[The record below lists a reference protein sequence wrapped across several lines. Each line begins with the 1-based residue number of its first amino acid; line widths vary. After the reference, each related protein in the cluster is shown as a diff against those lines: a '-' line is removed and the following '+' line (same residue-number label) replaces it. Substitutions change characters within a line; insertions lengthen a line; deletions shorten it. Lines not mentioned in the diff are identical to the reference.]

1 MAMTMHV
8 DVVSAEEEIF
18 SGPATMLFAPGAM
31 GDLGIMPRHAPLLTR
46 IKPGEVRI
54 QTANSDEEEQVIY
67 VSGGMLEIQPGA
79 VTVLADTATR
89 AHDIDEAAAIE
100 AKERAEKILGD
111 QKDDIDYAAASAELA
126 EAMAQIQAVQRLKK
140 KLGR

>member
-31 GDLGIMPRHAPLLTR
+31 GDLGIMPRHAPLMTR

-54 QTANSDEEEQVIY
+54 ITEQGDDEIVLY
-67 VSGGMLEIQPGA
+67 VSGGMLEIQPEA
-79 VTVLADTATR
+79 VTILADTAQR
-89 AHDIDEAAAIE
+89 AGDIDEAAALE
-100 AKERAEKILGD
+100 AKERAEKLLAD
-111 QKDDIDYAAASAELA
+111 QKGEIDYAAASAELA
-126 EAMAQIQAVQRLKK
+126 EAMAQLQAISRLRKK
-140 KLGR
+140 VGR

>member
-18 SGPATMLFAPGAM
+18 SGPATMLFAPGSM

-54 QTANSDEEEQVIY
+54 VTEQGTDELVLY
-67 VSGGMLEIQPGA
+67 VSGGMLEIQPEA
-79 VTVLADTATR
+79 VTILADTAQR
-89 AHDIDEAAAIE
+89 ASDIDEAAALQ
-100 AKERAEKILGD
+100 AKERAEKLLSD
-111 QKDDIDYAAASAELA
+111 QKDDIDYATASAELA
-126 EAMAQIQAVQRLKK
+126 EAMAQLQAVQRLKK

>member
-18 SGPATMLFAPGAM
+18 SGPATMLFAPGIM

-54 QTANSDEEEQVIY
+54 QTSESEEEHIIY

-89 AHDIDEAAAIE
+89 AHDIDEAAAME
-100 AKERAEKILGD
+100 AKERAEKMLED

-126 EAMAQIQAVQRLKK
+126 EAMAQLQAVQRLKK
-140 KLGR
+140 KIGR

>member
-1 MAMTMHV
+1 MHV

-31 GDLGIMPRHAPLLTR
+31 GDLGILPRHAPLLTS

-54 QTANSDEEEQVIY
+54 VTEQGAEEIVLY
-67 VSGGMLEIQPGA
+67 VSGGMLEIQPEA
-79 VTVLADTATR
+79 VTILADTAQR
-89 AHDIDEAAAIE
+89 ASDIDEAAALE
-100 AKERAEKILGD
+100 AKERAEKLLSD
-111 QKDDIDYAAASAELA
+111 QKDDVDYAAASAELA
-126 EAMAQIQAVQRLKK
+126 EAMAQLQAVQRLKK

>member
-54 QTANSDEEEQVIY
+54 VTEQGDEEVVLY
-67 VSGGMLEIQPGA
+67 VSGGMLEIQPEA
-79 VTVLADTATR
+79 VTILADTAQR
-89 AHDIDEAAAIE
+89 AGDIDEAAALE
-100 AKERAEKILGD
+100 AKERAEKLLSD

-126 EAMAQIQAVQRLKK
+126 EAMAQLQAISRLRKK
-140 KLGR
+140 VGR

>member
-18 SGPATMLFAPGAM
+18 SGLAEMLFAPGVM

-46 IKPGEVRI
+46 IKPGEVRVV
-54 QTANSDEEEQVIY
+54 TGDGEEQFFY
-67 VSGGMLEIQPGA
+67 VSGGMLEIHPEA
-79 VTVLADTATR
+79 VTVLADTALR
-89 AHDIDEAAAIE
+89 AKDIDEAAAVE
-100 AKERAEKILGD
+100 AKERAENALAD
-111 QKDDIDYAAASAELA
+111 RSSDIDYATTEVELA
-126 EAMAQIQAVQRLKK
+126 KALAQLQAVQRLKK

>member
-18 SGPATMLFAPGAM
+18 SGPATMLFAPGVM
-31 GDLGIMPRHAPLLTR
+31 GDLGILPRHAPLLTR

-54 QTANSDEEEQVIY
+54 QSPDADEEQVIY
-67 VSGGMLEIQPGA
+67 VSGGMLEIQPSA
-79 VTVLADTATR
+79 VTVLADTAIR

-100 AKERAEKILGD
+100 AKERAEKLLED
-111 QKDDIDYAAASAELA
+111 QKDDVDYAAASAELA
-126 EAMAQIQAVQRLKK
+126 EAMAQLQAVARLKK

>member
-8 DVVSAEEEIF
+8 DVVSAETEIF
-18 SGPATMLFAPGAM
+18 SGPATMLFAPGVM
-31 GDLGIMPRHAPLLTR
+31 GDLGILPHHAPLLTR

-54 QTANSDEEEQVIY
+54 QTADSDEELVIY
-67 VSGGMLEIQPGA
+67 VSGGMLEIQPQS

-100 AKERAEKILGD
+100 AKERAEKLLKD
-111 QKDDIDYAAASAELA
+111 QKGDVDYAAASAELA
-126 EAMAQIQAVQRLKK
+126 EAMAQLQALSRLKK
-140 KLGR
+140 KVGR

>member
-18 SGPATMLFAPGAM
+18 SGPATMLFAPGVM
-31 GDLGIMPRHAPLLTR
+31 GDLGIYPRHAPLLTR

-54 QTANSDEEEQVIY
+54 VTEQGDDEVVLF
-67 VSGGMLEIQPGA
+67 VSGGMLEIQPEA
-79 VTVLADTATR
+79 VTILADTAQR

-100 AKERAEKILGD
+100 AKERAEKLLAD
-111 QKDDIDYAAASAELA
+111 QNDDIDYAAATAELA
-126 EAMAQIQAVQRLKK
+126 EAMARLQAISRLRKK
-140 KLGR
+140 VG

>member
-31 GDLGIMPRHAPLLTR
+31 GDLGILPRHAPLLTR

-54 QTANSDEEEQVIY
+54 QTPDSDEEQVIY
-67 VSGGMLEIQPGA
+67 VSGGMLEIQPAA
-79 VTVLADTATR
+79 VTILADTATR
-89 AHDIDEAAAIE
+89 AHDLDEAAAIE
-100 AKERAEKILGD
+100 AKERAEKILKD
-111 QKDDIDYAAASAELA
+111 QKDDVDYAAATAELA
-126 EAMAQIQAVQRLKK
+126 EAMAQIQAIQRMKK
-140 KLGR
+140 KIGR